1 MVSVGAKA
9 MLLYM
14 YVQGFVQ
21 VGGRGGEGKA

>member
-9 MLLYM
+9 MLLYT

-21 VGGRGGEGKA
+21 VGGRGEGKA